1 MSRIGNYALDI
12 QEQANEL
19 GYSTIQ
25 EAIDDGCAVV
35 DNALIK
41 VDSRDVL
48 DEMREAHEAWLRKK
62 EELLIELSMLADN
75 LPDGGNAQRA
85 IERAIE
91 FIKEVRSE

>member
-48 DEMREAHEAWLRKK
+48 DEMREAHKAWLRKK
-62 EELLIELSMLADN
+62 EEVLLGLGLLADN
-75 LPDGGNAQRA
+75 LPDGGSAQQA
-85 IERAIE
+85 VKHAIE